1 MARSIPAAAN
11 NTYPRRTILLMSRS
25 AGTLLLC
32 LASVVFPCGLRG
44 QNIPPA
50 SAVSPSSNPAVA
62 PPANGSKPPFTYT
75 PMKMP
80 TLSPG
85 VLELLKLE
93 GQFSSA
99 VSTGGGKAFSSWF
112 ADDGVTLNNGQ
123 PAVRGHSAIASI
135 ANWDPATYKLSWYA
149 EGAQMGPSND
159 TGFTWGHYDATTVDK
174 DGKSTT
180 TTGRYIT
187 FWKKVKGE
195 WKVALDASANEPPP
209 TNGMPT
215 P

>member
-1 MARSIPAAAN
+1 
-11 NTYPRRTILLMSRS
+11 MSRL
-25 AGTLLLC
+25 ALAVLLC
-32 LASVVFPCGLRG
+32 ALPVGLRA
-44 QNIPPA
+44 QNLPPA
-50 SAVSPSSNPAVA
+50 TAVSPATNPAV
-62 PPANGSKPPFTYT
+62 PPPTTASKSPFTYT
-75 PMKMP
+75 PLHTEP
-80 TLSPG
+80 LSPG

-93 GQFSSA
+93 GQFSQS
-99 VSTGGGKAFSSWF
+99 VSDGGGKAFSTWF

-123 PAVRGHSAIASI
+123 PAVLGRSAIASI

-149 EGAQMGPSND
+149 EGAQMGPSSD
-159 TGFTWGHYDATTVDK
+159 AGFTWGHYDATTIAR

-180 TTGRYIT
+180 ATGRYIT
-187 FWKKVKGE
+187 FWKKVHGQ

>member
-1 MARSIPAAAN
+1 
-11 NTYPRRTILLMSRS
+11 MSRL
-25 AGTLLLC
+25 ALALLLTA
-32 LASVVFPCGLRG
+32 LPVGLRA
-44 QNIPPA
+44 QNLPPA
-50 SAVSPSSNPAVA
+50 TAVSPSTNPAVA
-62 PPANGSKPPFTYT
+62 PPTTVSKSPFTYT
-75 PMKMP
+75 PLHTEP
-80 TLSPG
+80 LSPG

-93 GQFSSA
+93 GQFSQA
-99 VSTGGGKAFSSWF
+99 VSDGGGKAFSTWF

-123 PAVRGHSAIASI
+123 PAVRGRSAIASI
-135 ANWDPATYKLSWYA
+135 ATWDPAAYKLSWYA

-159 TGFTWGHYDATTVDK
+159 AGFTWGHYDATTISS

-180 TTGRYIT
+180 ATGRYIT
-187 FWKKVKGE
+187 FWKKVHGQ